1 MKRTLNNKQDA
12 LAASDGNDLSN
23 EKDNEKDN
31 SFKIAK
37 KKKHVALSGSDAGAI
52 LYFALHADDLH
63 VQLLCSILADC
74 CRFEAA
80 AEERHQ
86 LVEQAAVMERNK
98 LAECQVQVEEQAQ
111 HRKLL

>member
-37 KKKHVALSGSDAGAI
+37 KK
-52 LYFALHADDLH
+52 
-63 VQLLCSILADC
+63 
-74 CRFEAA
+74 
-80 AEERHQ
+80 
-86 LVEQAAVMERNK
+86 
-98 LAECQVQVEEQAQ
+98 
-111 HRKLL
+111 